1 MSIGKLKGIGQAI
14 AITIEIDVVRVTVA
28 IGIDGVFANVCGIIL
43 VGFRPS
49 AIGLNKKLFEVATF
63 IRIGNRIAI
72 GVDGITGINPRFV
85 LLPFDDI
92 GNRIAIA
99 IGIHVIGNRIAIAI
113 DRCRRGA

>member
-14 AITIEIDVVRVTVA
+14 AITIEIDVVVVTVA
-28 IGIDGVFANVCGIIL
+28 IGIDGIFANVCGIIL

-49 AIGLNKKLFEVATF
+49 AIGLNKKLLEVATF

-72 GVDGITGINPRFV
+72 GVDGITRINPRFI

-99 IGIHVIGNRIAIAI
+99 IGIHIIGNRIAIAI
-113 DRCRRGA
+113 DRCRWGA